1 MLRELNSQY
10 QGNDAMHFNEIRF
23 LEWILN
29 EGVTPESAS
38 RSRKKHPETEK
49 TKKKKSLQ
57 NLTLIS
63 SSLFFFFNFILFL
76 NFT

>member
-29 EGVTPESAS
+29 EGVTPKSAS
-38 RSRKKHPETEK
+38 RSRKKKKTNNNPETEK
-49 TKKKKSLQ
+49 TKKKKKIPSKP
-57 NLTLIS
+57 NS
-63 SSLFFFFNFILFL
+63 D
-76 NFT
+76 

>member
-49 TKKKKSLQ
+49 TKKKKKKIPSKL
-57 NLTLIS
+57 NS
-63 SSLFFFFNFILFL
+63 DKFKSFFFLILFY
-76 NFT
+76 F

>member
-1 MLRELNSQY
+1 MLRELNSQH

-38 RSRKKHPETEK
+38 RSRKKTQK
-49 TKKKKSLQ
+49 QKRQKKKIPSKPNSDKFKVLD
-57 NLTLIS
+57 T
-63 SSLFFFFNFILFL
+63 
-76 NFT
+76 

>member
-29 EGVTPESAS
+29 EGVTPKSAS
-38 RSRKKHPETEK
+38 RSRKKKNKQQPRNRK
-49 TKKKKSLQ
+49 DKKKKKDPFK
-57 NLTLIS
+57 T
-63 SSLFFFFNFILFL
+63 
-76 NFT
+76 

>member
-29 EGVTPESAS
+29 EGVTPKSAS
-38 RSRKKHPETEK
+38 RSRKKKNKQQPRNRK
-49 TKKKKSLQ
+49 DKKKKKKDPFK
-57 NLTLIS
+57 T
-63 SSLFFFFNFILFL
+63 
-76 NFT
+76 

>member
-1 MLRELNSQY
+1 
-10 QGNDAMHFNEIRF
+10 MHFNEIRF

-38 RSRKKHPETEK
+38 RSRKKTQK
-49 TKKKKSLQ
+49 QKRQKKKKSLQ

-63 SSLFFFFNFILFL
+63 SRF
-76 NFT
+76 

>member
-38 RSRKKHPETEK
+38 RSRKKHPETEL
-49 TKKKKSLQ
+49 KKNKCKKPWKVPLYIY
-57 NLTLIS
+57 IS
-63 SSLFFFFNFILFL
+63 NS
-76 NFT
+76 T

>member
-49 TKKKKSLQ
+49 TKKKKKKSLQ

-63 SSLFFFFNFILFL
+63 SSLFFFLILFY
-76 NFT
+76 F

>member
-38 RSRKKHPETEK
+38 RSRKKHP
-49 TKKKKSLQ
+49 
-57 NLTLIS
+57 
-63 SSLFFFFNFILFL
+63 
-76 NFT
+76 

>member
-1 MLRELNSQY
+1 MLRELNSQH

-38 RSRKKHPETEK
+38 RSRKKTQK
-49 TKKKKSLQ
+49 QKRQKKKKIPSKPNSDKFKALD
-57 NLTLIS
+57 T
-63 SSLFFFFNFILFL
+63 
-76 NFT
+76 

>member
-23 LEWILN
+23 LEWILK
-29 EGVTPESAS
+29 EGVTPKSAS
-38 RSRKKHPETEK
+38 RSRKKK
-49 TKKKKSLQ
+49 KKQKQKRQKKKKRSLQ

-63 SSLFFFFNFILFL
+63 SRL
-76 NFT
+76 